1 MFKKSFLTLLSAIML
16 SVAAFAQVTTS
27 TLTGKIVDDQGEEI
41 IGATVVATHEPSGT
55 TYGTVTNFDGR
66 YTIQGMRTGGPYT
79 VEVSYIGYQS
89 VKFTD
94 IMLRLGEVYKLNGY
108 LKISS
113 ELLDEVVVVASKSK
127 FSAQKTGATT
137 NISSEQITKLPTI
150 NRSITDVARLS
161 PYANGMSF
169 AGGDG
174 RSTNFTID
182 GANFNNNFGLSPKLP
197 GGGSPISM
205 DAIEEVQVVIAP
217 FDVRQTNFIG
227 GGINAVTKSGT
238 NKFKGT
244 AYSYYYNENMRGNR
258 IDKVDLGD
266 RGQDRRTIYGATLG
280 GPIIKNKLFFFANV
294 EHSKVPM
301 TANSWRASEDG
312 VADPVNFISRC
323 EASDMQKVKD
333 FVKKQYGY
341 DTGSYT
347 SFPAD
352 EENTKFLARID
363 WNINEDH
370 HLAVRVNHTNN
381 TMWRPCNGNSTNA
394 GYRHRGYNRMSEYS
408 MAFANSMYSM
418 DNKVTSLSADLN
430 SHLGDKMSNQLL
442 ATYTKIEDI
451 RDTNSSMFP
460 FVDIMAGEK
469 ADGSQILEPY
479 MSLGYELFTY
489 NNAVNNKVLTLTDNF
504 TYYLGTH
511 KLTAGASF
519 EHQMA
524 NNSYMRNGSG
534 YYRYKSLDD
543 FINMRAPESVCLT
556 YGYDGNLKP
565 AAEVNFNQYGLYLQ
579 DEWTPTEDLKISAGI
594 RFDNIAFDNDDL
606 KQNKNIEALD
616 FGGRHII
623 TNQWPKSNIQIS
635 PRLGFNWDVFGDK
648 KLTLRGGTGLFT
660 GRLPL
665 VFFTNMPSNA
675 GMVQNVA
682 SITTK
687 YDSNGMPSS
696 VDPLLKHFEGP
707 MITDRVKLMEEL
719 NKLDKDR
726 FPTSISPENGPIPN
740 SIASVDRDFKMP
752 QVWKSSI
759 AFDYNLPISFPLTLT
774 GEFMYTRNINDVRL
788 ENYNMKNPD
797 ESWERFKGADNRFIY
812 PKNKYYS
819 DDWADKIR
827 LYDASVLTNTHKGYG
842 WTANVTLKAQPVK
855 NLNLMLAY
863 THTVMKEISGMPGS
877 NARSA
882 WGGLTTVNGPN
893 MARVQNSQYVVPDR
907 VVASINYRYHKDS
920 YSLFYSGF
928 RPSGGTYVYDGD
940 FNGDGVR
947 GDLMYIPKD
956 DSEINFR
963 DKADREAFWDFVQ
976 QDSYLDSHRGQY
988 AEANSV
994 YAPFVHRFDF
1004 RWAHDFDIKIG
1015 NVDNKFQ
1022 LSLDIMNVGNLFNS
1036 KWGVM
1041 KNMSACNWGKIL
1053 RPAGVDNGTPYFKMN
1068 KDRATGEYLSKTFEY
1083 NHHQS
1088 QCWRMQIGL
1097 KYFFN

>member
-1 MFKKSFLTLLSAIML
+1 ML

-94 IMLRLGEVYKLNGY
+94 IMLRLGEMYKLNGY
-108 LKISS
+108 LKVSS

-137 NISSEQITKLPTI
+137 NISSDQITKLPTI
-150 NRSITDVARLS
+150 NRSITDVAKLS

-182 GANFNNNFGLSPKLP
+182 GANFNNNFGLSSKLP

-323 EASDMQKVKD
+323 KASDMQRVKD

-460 FVDIMAGEK
+460 FVDILAGEN

-489 NNAVNNKVLTLTDNF
+489 NNAVNNKVFTLTDNF

-543 FINMRAPESVCLT
+543 FINMRTPESVCLT

-579 DEWTPTEDLKISAGI
+579 DEWTPNEDLKISVGI
-594 RFDNIAFDNDDL
+594 RFDNIAFDDDDL

-623 TNQWPKSNIQIS
+623 TDKWPKANIQIS

-675 GMVQNVA
+675 GMVQNVT

-687 YDSNGMPSS
+687 YDNNGTPVD
-696 VDPLLKHFEGP
+696 VDPLLKYFEGP
-707 MITDRVKLMEEL
+707 MITDRVKLMEKL
-719 NKLDKDR
+719 NSLDKNK

-759 AFDYNLPISFPLTLT
+759 AFDYNLPVSFPLTLT
-774 GEFMYTRNINDVRL
+774 GEFMYTRNINAVRL
-788 ENYNMKNPD
+788 INYNMKNPD

-819 DDWADKIR
+819 NDWNEKIR

-920 YSLFYSGF
+920 YSIFYSGF
-928 RPSGGTYVYDGD
+928 RPSGGSYVYDGD

-963 DKADREAFWDFVQ
+963 DKADRVAFWDFVR

-1004 RWAHDFDIKIG
+1004 RWAHDFDIKVG

-1022 LSLDIMNVGNLFNS
+1022 ISLDIMNVGNLFNS

-1068 KDRATGEYLSKTFEY
+1068 KNRSTGEYLSKTFEY